1 MSTHPILPKIH
12 KKTKK
17 KKNEPGPGRDACEV
31 QLLALSDGA
40 VNDQT
45 ATQAAAA
52 AAAGALR
59 ANFQIEAQAV
69 SQ

>member
-1 MSTHPILPKIH
+1 MSTHPLLPKIH

-52 AAAGALR
+52 AAGALK